1 MMKEAPEHQRV
12 VLHGHYFHVEM
23 YNSRA
28 LGILVDVTR
37 NYSKVAKFVIPA
49 SVRKVPNDL
58 DAYFRKIVRIVL
70 AHYGAQQKMHEYGC
84 ELLEGVALTADEKKA
99 ATFRPARI
107 SDKIEKKRR

>member
-37 NYSKVAKFVIPA
+37 LK
-49 SVRKVPNDL
+49 RKDGRVFL
-58 DAYFRKIVRIVL
+58 RKIAARFLVKENTIVFLL
-70 AHYGAQQKMHEYGC
+70 AHRESVMIAYGRQRLSGRV
-84 ELLEGVALTADEKKA
+84 LSLGKKG
-99 ATFRPARI
+99 
-107 SDKIEKKRR
+107 